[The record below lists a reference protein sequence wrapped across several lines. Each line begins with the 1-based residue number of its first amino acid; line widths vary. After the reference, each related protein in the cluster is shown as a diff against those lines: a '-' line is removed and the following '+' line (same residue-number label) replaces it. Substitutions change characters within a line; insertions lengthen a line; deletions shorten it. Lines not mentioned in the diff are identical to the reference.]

1 MYNAHSEIHKTPTYL
16 KLKMSIERIKFCDI
30 YGHHGV
36 ALQKLG
42 FYDTALSRLVCG
54 FRLFEGTTFI

>member
-1 MYNAHSEIHKTPTYL
+1 
-16 KLKMSIERIKFCDI
+16 MSIERIKFCDI